1 MCAGLFGDVLTCGL
15 RGVGRRDWE
24 VGLRYGV
31 RMNHMITFESIEF
44 FFSTYII
51 PHTFILIALLFL
63 IFGAPIIFSPT
74 VNLLNQTIV
83 LQFGF
88 IISQITFL
96 LFLKCIFF
104 L

>member
-1 MCAGLFGDVLTCGL
+1 
-15 RGVGRRDWE
+15 
-24 VGLRYGV
+24 
-31 RMNHMITFESIEF
+31 MITFESIEF
-44 FFSTYII
+44 FFFHTLYLY
-51 PHTFILIALLFL
+51 TFILIALLFL

-96 LFLKCIFF
+96 LFLKCIFSYKQMMYI
-104 L
+104 LDSDLVW